1 MNLFCSR
8 DPDDEFLEAM
18 NTLERL
24 KSKQG
29 EKDNKNKNLSKES
42 KIIKEISKK
51 NNNEKLE
58 NINHKKNSTLE
69 IIE

>member
-1 MNLFCSR
+1 MNFFCSR

-29 EKDNKNKNLSKES
+29 EKVIKRIKNYKRNF
-42 KIIKEISKK
+42 KK
-51 NNNEKLE
+51 
-58 NINHKKNSTLE
+58 
-69 IIE
+69 

>member
-29 EKDNKNKNLSKES
+29 EKDNKNKNLSKE
-42 KIIKEISKK
+42 
-51 NNNEKLE
+51 
-58 NINHKKNSTLE
+58 
-69 IIE
+69 